1 VEPRRPHRPTE
12 TRAIAVSL
20 VTPEP
25 PLQIKK
31 MVRQCHSPE
40 PMGQQQTAE
49 DIVAS
54 KGGDAPADD

>member
-1 VEPRRPHRPTE
+1 
-12 TRAIAVSL
+12 

-25 PLQIKK
+25 PLETKK

-49 DIVAS
+49 DIVS
-54 KGGDAPADD
+54 NTGSDAPADD

>member
-1 VEPRRPHRPTE
+1 
-12 TRAIAVSL
+12 
-20 VTPEP
+20 
-25 PLQIKK
+25 